1 MENDSGKIKY
11 NRKDNSIEY
20 KGKVYSIKDLSLE
33 QLRDLDA
40 LLGQKQA
47 LIEGR
52 IEELLDEGRIN

>member
-20 KGKVYSIKDLSLE
+20 KGKVYPIKDLSLE
-33 QLRDLDA
+33 QLKDLDA
-40 LLGQKQA
+40 LLSQKQA
-47 LIEGR
+47 LVERR